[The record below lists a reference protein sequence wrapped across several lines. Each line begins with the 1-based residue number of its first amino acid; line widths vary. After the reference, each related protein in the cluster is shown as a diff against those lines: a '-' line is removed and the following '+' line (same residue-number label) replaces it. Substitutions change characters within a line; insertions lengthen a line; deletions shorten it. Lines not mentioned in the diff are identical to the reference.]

1 MDWKTYLHILDLPN
15 IKSIFRLNLPA
26 TDSQLKDLQEHF
38 QLNEL
43 PGELLE
49 LYKQTDG
56 IEEYLDNNKIGELI
70 WPIKRVIET
79 NKDFRSHP
87 HFKDLYMSFEQLLFF
102 ADAGNGDLFGFIT
115 LEGDFDREDIFVWN
129 HENDSRVWVSP
140 SLNKFIEW
148 WLNGTIKV

>member
-1 MDWKTYLHILDLPN
+1 MDWKTYLHKLDLPN

-56 IEEYLDNNKIGELI
+56 IEEYLDKN
-70 WPIKRVIET
+70 R
-79 NKDFRSHP
+79 
-87 HFKDLYMSFEQLLFF
+87 
-102 ADAGNGDLFGFIT
+102 
-115 LEGDFDREDIFVWN
+115 
-129 HENDSRVWVSP
+129 
-140 SLNKFIEW
+140 
-148 WLNGTIKV
+148 